1 MKSKE
6 KINFKIISNKI
17 NNNQKKG
24 QLWKSRGEKRK
35 KKFGGINPEIHWP
48 HMMSRDGGVIEKIRI
63 SP

>member
-24 QLWKSRGEKRK
+24 QLWKSRGEKK
-35 KKFGGINPEIHWP
+35 KKFGGINLEIRWP
-48 HMMSRDGGVIEKIRI
+48 HMMSRDGGVIEKI
-63 SP
+63 